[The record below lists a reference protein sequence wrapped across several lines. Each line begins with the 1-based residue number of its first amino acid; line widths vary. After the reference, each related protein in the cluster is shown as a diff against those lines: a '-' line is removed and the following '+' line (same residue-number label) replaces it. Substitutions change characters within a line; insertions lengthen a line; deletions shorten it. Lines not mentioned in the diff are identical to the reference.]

1 MPQFDNAYYQQLPG
15 FYTALNPTPL
25 KDARLLYHSEPL
37 ARELGLDESW
47 FTQDKTPIWAGET
60 LLPGMQP
67 LAQVYSGHQFGVW
80 AGQLGDGRGILLGEQ
95 VLADG
100 SHRDWHLKGAG
111 LTPYSR
117 MGDGRAVL
125 RSVIREFLA
134 SEALHHLGIP
144 TTRALT
150 IVTSRQ
156 PVFREQPE
164 RGAMLMRVAESHVR
178 FGHFEHFY
186 YRKQPEQVRQLA
198 DFVIARHWPQLQDQ
212 AERYLLWF
220 TDVVERTARLIAHW
234 QTVGF
239 AHGVMNTDNMS
250 ILGITIDYGPYGFLD
265 DYQPGYICNHSDHQ
279 GRYAFDNQPAVA
291 LWNLHRLAQTLS
303 GLMTTEQLQQAL
315 AAYEPAL
322 MRAYGEQMRAKLGF
336 FTPTAQDNDVLTGL
350 LSLMAQEGRDYT
362 RTFRLLS
369 DTEQQQAQS
378 PLRDEF
384 IDRAAFDSWYQ
395 QYRQRLQQ
403 EQVSDE
409 ERQRAMK
416 AVNPRLILRNYRRSR
431 RLKTRSKTTWA
442 VCSGC
447 IRPCCGRSTM
457 RRNMTISPC
466 CRRTGANIWRF
477 PAPAE
482 MKKGR
487 LMAPLTLLTQVDLRQ
502 RHFGMMHHAEI
513 GLIPAGEDL
522 RLQHLLRRAARHQT
536 PLMQQQDPIGVQRGQ
551 IKIVQHA
558 ADAQRLLARQR
569 AQQAQ
574 GVLLVVQIQRRGR
587 LVEK

>member
-1 MPQFDNAYYQQLPG
+1 MPQFENAYQHQLAG
-15 FYTALNPTPL
+15 FYTELNPTPL
-25 KDARLLYHSEPL
+25 KGARLLYHSEPL

-47 FTQDKTPIWAGET
+47 FTQDKTPIWAGEK
-60 LLPGMQP
+60 LLPGMRP

-95 VLADG
+95 RLADG
-100 SHRDWHLKGAG
+100 RSMDWHLKGAG

-125 RSVIREFLA
+125 RSAIREFLA
-134 SEALHHLGIP
+134 SEALHLLGIP

-150 IVTSRQ
+150 IVTSEE
-156 PVFREQPE
+156 PVYREQPE
-164 RGAMLMRVAESHVR
+164 RGAMLLRVAESHVR

-186 YRKQPEQVRQLA
+186 YRKQPEQVQQLA

-212 AERYLLWF
+212 AEGYLLWF

-250 ILGITIDYGPYGFLD
+250 ILGLTIDYGPYGFLD
-265 DYQPGYICNHSDHQ
+265 DYKPDYICNHSDHQ

-303 GLMTTEQLQQAL
+303 GLMSTEQLQQAL

-336 FTPTAQDNDVLTGL
+336 FTQSQQDNDLLTGL
-350 LSLMAQEGRDYT
+350 LSLMAQEGRDYS

-369 DTEQQQAQS
+369 HTEQQQAQS

-384 IDRAAFDSWYQ
+384 IDRAAFDGWYQ

-403 EQVSDE
+403 EQVSDA
-409 ERQRAMK
+409 ERQQAMK
-416 AVNPRLILRNYRRSR
+416 AVNPKLILRNY
-431 RLKTRSKTTWA
+431 L
-442 VCSGC
+442 
-447 IRPCCGRSTM
+447 
-457 RRNMTISPC
+457 
-466 CRRTGANIWRF
+466 
-477 PAPAE
+477 
-482 MKKGR
+482 
-487 LMAPLTLLTQVDLRQ
+487 
-502 RHFGMMHHAEI
+502 
-513 GLIPAGEDL
+513 
-522 RLQHLLRRAARHQT
+522 
-536 PLMQQQDPIGVQRGQ
+536 
-551 IKIVQHA
+551 
-558 ADAQRLLARQR
+558 
-569 AQQAQ
+569 AQQAIESAERDDVSKLARLHQ
-574 GVLLVVQIQRRGR
+574 ALLTPFADAPEYDDLAALPPDWGKHLEISCSS
-587 LVEK
+587 